1 MERFWTLKWDRF
13 LFLKNVLSKLSI
25 DSCLQDNFISARG
38 LASITGQIIS
48 MSCAVGN
55 ITRLLTRNCYAAI
68 EQRTPW
74 DQRLFVSPEIRN
86 ELFFW
91 QNNIDSINGK
101 PMSPKSSA
109 VGVVYSDASDTG
121 FGGYFVQCGQDLAR
135 HLVRQGN
142 ANEFYFAGEI
152 GCKICS
158 FILA

>member
-1 MERFWTLKWDRF
+1 MKWDRF

-68 EQRTPW
+68 EQRTSW

-91 QNNIDSINGK
+91 QNNIDPINGK

-121 FGGYFVQCGQDLAR
+121 FGGYFVQCGQDLVSGTWSDKEMR
-135 HLVRQGN
+135 TKC
-142 ANEFYFAGEI
+142 EFYFAGDF
-152 GCKICS
+152 GCKLCS